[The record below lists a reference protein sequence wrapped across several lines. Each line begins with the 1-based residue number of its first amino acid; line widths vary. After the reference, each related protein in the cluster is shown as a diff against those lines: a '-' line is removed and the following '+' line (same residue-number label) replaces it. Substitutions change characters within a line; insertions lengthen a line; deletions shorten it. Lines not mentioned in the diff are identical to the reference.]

1 MKDERENF
9 SEAQDEIQA
18 EAQEAAQDEAQTEAE
33 IDARE
38 LTREI
43 LPLLKEHFVAV
54 CRLFEDGISMRF
66 PNGQTATV
74 AVWFCKK

>member
-9 SEAQDEIQA
+9 SEAQDETRA
-18 EAQEAAQDEAQTEAE
+18 EAQDAAQTEAE

>member
-1 MKDERENF
+1 MKNERENF
-9 SEAQDEIQA
+9 Q
-18 EAQEAAQDEAQTEAE
+18 EAQEEGE

-43 LPLLKEHFVAV
+43 LPLLKDHFVAT

-66 PNGQTATV
+66 PNGQHATV
-74 AVWFCKK
+74 AVWFSKK